1 MIVNKCPLCGKD
13 SYNVMSRKKVEEVVK
28 CACGVHYKRTVDTEK
43 EVKHY
48 KHKKIWDKPFFIE
61 RYKKIAK
68 YLRDNVNGDK
78 LAILDIG
85 CGDGGMLKQVRELF
99 TGSAL
104 HGLEPSVQLHNF
116 LQKQPI
122 DLIKNSF
129 DKCNLLPGFYDV
141 ILCMGV
147 DYLFVDHDAAMQKIQ
162 SALSKNG
169 HLYIERNV
177 FLNMKSFVDKPI
189 ESKED
194 LFWTNMLITTWFTE
208 EQMEAQLNKY
218 FEIIERQEYG
228 EECSRQVGWLCSLK

>member
-1 MIVNKCPLCGKD
+1 MITNNCPLCGKD
-13 SYNVMSRKKVEEVVK
+13 SYKVLSRKKVEEVVE
-28 CACGVHYKRTVDTEK
+28 CAYGVAYKRTVDPDK
-43 EVKHY
+43 KVKHY
-48 KHKKIWDKPFFIE
+48 KKVKIWDNPFFDE
-61 RYKKIAK
+61 RYKRISSYLWDKIAGK
-68 YLRDNVNGDK
+68 KTV
-78 LAILDIG
+78 LDIG
-85 CGDGGMLKQVRELF
+85 CGNGGMIRRMKELF
-99 TGSAL
+99 VDSAF
-104 HGLEPSVQLHNF
+104 HGLEPSKPLHNH
-116 LQKQPI
+116 LENESI

-129 DKCNLLPGFYDV
+129 DKCNLLPGFYNI